1 MLRIFYKER
10 LIKNDNI
17 LVSGPPRVSN
27 TFVGRVLYKTQKN
40 LLFVNHFHSPGQVI
54 NAFNQDIP
62 SIIIIRDPIDT
73 AVSLCIK
80 YPKLYPWV
88 AIQHYNLYYKSL
100 FNYNNKFILID
111 FETMKEDFNKVIE
124 KFNSKYGSKLKLKE
138 INDFKSLEQEIFDS
152 MRITGLPNGNL
163 EMEISAPTKEKENLK
178 PKVREIIKKQ
188 FNLRTAKKIYQLIH

>member
-1 MLRIFYKER
+1 
-10 LIKNDNI
+10 
-17 LVSGPPRVSN
+17 
-27 TFVGRVLYKTQKN
+27 
-40 LLFVNHFHSPGQVI
+40 
-54 NAFNQDIP
+54 
-62 SIIIIRDPIDT
+62 
-73 AVSLCIK
+73 
-80 YPKLYPWV
+80 
-88 AIQHYNLYYKSL
+88 
-100 FNYNNKFILID
+100 
-111 FETMKEDFNKVIE
+111 MKEDFNKVIE